1 MAVLKE
7 FPVNDSFESIL
18 RRLDGLEGH
27 HDGGGDMV
35 DERVAKLETIADFMR
50 ADLSDI
56 KKEMRESR
64 LEFKKEMS
72 ESRNEFRAEM
82 REFRAEM
89 KNDNKTTRTTV
100 VITGISVVLGIGGI
114 VGGML
119 YSIAQIQ
126 TAWLTSV
133 VQILNK

>member
-1 MAVLKE
+1 
-7 FPVNDSFESIL
+7 
-18 RRLDGLEGH
+18 
-27 HDGGGDMV
+27 
-35 DERVAKLETIADFMR
+35 
-50 ADLSDI
+50 
-56 KKEMRESR
+56 
-64 LEFKKEMS
+64 
-72 ESRNEFRAEM
+72 M